1 MKSIKYLFLVLF
13 LSLSV
18 AQAQQFRFK
27 TTGFMVS
34 EKTKFGEWSVWSK
47 FQKSEMVVVL
57 DADKDRIVVYSEA
70 LQLFNIVKYYDKKE
84 TKEGNVVSFLCI
96 DNSGIEC
103 DVSIFTR
110 KDKNNLKQL
119 YIYYDQRV
127 IAYNMNLLSDKPKE
141 SKKSKKGA
149 KK

>member
-18 AQAQQFRFK
+18 AQAQQYRFK

-57 DADKDRIVVYSEA
+57 DADKDRIVVYSEV
-70 LQLFNIVKYYDKKE
+70 LQLFNIIKYYDQKE
-84 TKEGNVVSFLCI
+84 TKEGNVVSFLCL

-119 YIYYDQRV
+119 YVYYDDRV
-127 IAYNMNLLSDKPKE
+127 VVYNMNLMSDKPKD
-141 SKKSKKGA
+141 SKKKKKGA
-149 KK
+149 K

>member
-18 AQAQQFRFK
+18 AQAQQYRFK

-57 DADKDRIVVYSEA
+57 DADKDRIVVYSEV
-70 LQLFNIVKYYDKKE
+70 LQLFNIIKYYDQKE
-84 TKEGNVVSFLCI
+84 TKGGNVVSFLCI

-119 YIYYDQRV
+119 YVYYDDRV
-127 IAYNMNLLSDKPKE
+127 VVYNMNLMSDKPKD
-141 SKKSKKGA
+141 SKKKKKGA
-149 KK
+149 K

>member
-18 AQAQQFRFK
+18 AQAQQYRFK

-57 DADKDRIVVYSEA
+57 DADKDRIVVYSEV
-70 LQLFNIVKYYDKKE
+70 LQLFNIIKYYDQKE

-96 DNSGIEC
+96 DNTGIEC
-103 DVSIFTR
+103 DISIFTR

-119 YIYYDQRV
+119 YVYYDNRV
-127 IAYNMNLLSDKPKE
+127 VAYNMNLLSDKPKE
-141 SKKSKKGA
+141 NKKKKKGA
-149 KK
+149 K

>member
-18 AQAQQFRFK
+18 AQAQQYRFK

-57 DADKDRIVVYSEA
+57 DAEKDRIVVYSEV
-70 LQLFNIVKYYDKKE
+70 LQLFNIIKYYDQKE

-119 YIYYDQRV
+119 YVYYDDRV
-127 IAYNMNLLSDKPKE
+127 VVYNMNLMSDKPKE
-141 SKKSKKGA
+141 SKKKKKGA
-149 KK
+149 K

>member
-1 MKSIKYLFLVLF
+1 MKSIKYLFLFLF
-13 LSLSV
+13 LSYSV
-18 AQAQQFRFK
+18 TQAQQYRFK

-34 EKTKFGEWSVWSK
+34 EKTRFGEWGVWSK
-47 FQKSEMVVVL
+47 FQKSEMIVVL

-70 LQLFNIVKYYDKKE
+70 LQLYNIVKYFDKQD

-119 YIYYDQRV
+119 YIYYDNKLIV
-127 IAYNMNLLSDKPKE
+127 YNMYLMSDKKND
-141 SKKSKKGA
+141 KKGA
-149 KK
+149 K

>member
-18 AQAQQFRFK
+18 AQAQQYRFK

-57 DADKDRIVVYSEA
+57 DADKDRIVVYSEV
-70 LQLFNIVKYYDKKE
+70 LQLFNIIKYYDQKE

-119 YIYYDQRV
+119 YVYYDDRV
-127 IAYNMNLLSDKPKE
+127 VVYNMNLMSDKPKE
-141 SKKSKKGA
+141 SKKKKKGA
-149 KK
+149 K

>member
-1 MKSIKYLFLVLF
+1 MKSIKYLFLFLF
-13 LSLSV
+13 LSYSV
-18 AQAQQFRFK
+18 TQAQQYRFK

-34 EKTKFGEWSVWSK
+34 EKTRFGEWGVWSK
-47 FQKSEMVVVL
+47 FQKSEMIVVL

-70 LQLFNIVKYYDKKE
+70 LQLFNIVKYFDKQD

-119 YIYYDQRV
+119 YIYYDNKLIV
-127 IAYNMNLLSDKPKE
+127 YNMYLMSDKKND
-141 SKKSKKGA
+141 KKGA
-149 KK
+149 K

>member
-18 AQAQQFRFK
+18 AQAQQYRFK

-57 DADKDRIVVYSEA
+57 DADKDRIVVYSEV
-70 LQLFNIVKYYDKKE
+70 LQLFNIIKYFDKKE

-119 YIYYDQRV
+119 YVYYDDRV
-127 IAYNMNLLSDKPKE
+127 VVYNMNLMSDKPKD
-141 SKKSKKGA
+141 SKKKKKGA
-149 KK
+149 K

>member
-18 AQAQQFRFK
+18 AQAQQYRFK

-57 DADKDRIVVYSEA
+57 DADKDRIVVYSEV
-70 LQLFNIVKYYDKKE
+70 LQLFNIIKYYDQKE

-119 YIYYDQRV
+119 YVYYDDRV
-127 IAYNMNLLSDKPKE
+127 VVYNMNLMSDKPKD
-141 SKKSKKGA
+141 SKKKKKGA
-149 KK
+149 K

>member
-18 AQAQQFRFK
+18 AQAQQYRFK

-57 DADKDRIVVYSEA
+57 DADKDRIVVYSEV
-70 LQLFNIVKYYDKKE
+70 LQLFNIIKYFDKKE

-119 YIYYDQRV
+119 YVYYDDRV
-127 IAYNMNLLSDKPKE
+127 VVYNMNLMSDKPKE
-141 SKKSKKGA
+141 SKKKKKGA
-149 KK
+149 K

>member
-18 AQAQQFRFK
+18 AQAQQYRFK

-57 DADKDRIVVYSEA
+57 DAYKDRIVVYSEV
-70 LQLFNIVKYYDKKE
+70 LQLFNIIKYYDQKE

-119 YIYYDQRV
+119 YVYYDDRV
-127 IAYNMNLLSDKPKE
+127 VVYNMNLMSDKPKD
-141 SKKSKKGA
+141 SKKKKKGA
-149 KK
+149 K

>member
-1 MKSIKYLFLVLF
+1 MKSIKYLFFVLF

-18 AQAQQFRFK
+18 AQAQQYRFK

-57 DADKDRIVVYSEA
+57 DADKDRIVVYSEV
-70 LQLFNIVKYYDKKE
+70 LQLFNIIKYYDQKE

-119 YIYYDQRV
+119 YVYYDDRV
-127 IAYNMNLLSDKPKE
+127 VVYNMNLMSDKPKD
-141 SKKSKKGA
+141 SKKKKKGA
-149 KK
+149 K

>member
-18 AQAQQFRFK
+18 AQAQQYRFK

-57 DADKDRIVVYSEA
+57 DADKDRIVVYSEV
-70 LQLFNIVKYYDKKE
+70 LQLFNIIKYYDKKE

-119 YIYYDQRV
+119 YVYYDDRV
-127 IAYNMNLLSDKPKE
+127 VVYNMNLMSDKPKD
-141 SKKSKKGA
+141 SKKKKKGA
-149 KK
+149 K

>member
-1 MKSIKYLFLVLF
+1 MKSIKYLFLFLF
-13 LSLSV
+13 LSYSV
-18 AQAQQFRFK
+18 TQAQQYRFK

-34 EKTKFGEWSVWSK
+34 EKTRFGEWGVWSK
-47 FQKSEMVVVL
+47 FQKSEMIVVL

-70 LQLFNIVKYYDKKE
+70 LQLFNIVKYFDKQD

-119 YIYYDQRV
+119 YIYYDNKLIV
-127 IAYNMNLLSDKPKE
+127 YNMYLMSDKNND
-141 SKKSKKGA
+141 KKGA
-149 KK
+149 K

>member
-18 AQAQQFRFK
+18 AQAQQYRFK

-57 DADKDRIVVYSEA
+57 DADKDRIVVYSEV
-70 LQLFNIVKYYDKKE
+70 LQLFSIVKYYDQKE
-84 TKEGNVVSFLCI
+84 TKEGNVVSFLCV

-103 DVSIFTR
+103 DISIFTR

-119 YIYYDQRV
+119 YVYYDNRV
-127 IAYNMNLLSDKPKE
+127 IAYNMNLLSDKPKKN
-141 SKKSKKGA
+141 KKSKKGA
-149 KK
+149 K